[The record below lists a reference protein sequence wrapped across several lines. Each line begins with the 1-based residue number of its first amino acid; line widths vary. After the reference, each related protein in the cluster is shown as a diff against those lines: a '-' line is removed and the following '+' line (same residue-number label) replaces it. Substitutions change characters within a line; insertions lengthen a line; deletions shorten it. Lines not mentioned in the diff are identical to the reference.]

1 LFALDLFSQEDT
13 VHHPGPTE
21 WPIWHDDPGRDRQEL
36 GAPSR
41 HDIALARY
49 LETQQAHRALAAR
62 RLDPAAVVA
71 SALAAF
77 VRCLFRAAL
86 RRIVR
91 WPTDAATGMDDFGL
105 TLSKAHAEFSKTL
118 WGR

>member
-1 LFALDLFSQEDT
+1 MQ
-13 VHHPGPTE
+13 HPGSTE
-21 WPIWHDDPGRDRQEL
+21 WPIWHDYPGSDRQEL

-49 LETQQAHRALAAR
+49 LEAQQAHRELMAR
-62 RLDPAAVVA
+62 RPDPAAVTA
-71 SALAAF
+71 FALAAL
-77 VRCLFRAAL
+77 VGRVFRAAL
-86 RRIVR
+86 RPNVR
-91 WPTDAATGMDDFGL
+91 GPANAVAWMDGVGL

>member
-1 LFALDLFSQEDT
+1 M
-13 VHHPGPTE
+13 HHPGPTE
-21 WPIWHDDPGRDRQEL
+21 WPIWHDDPGRGRQEL

-62 RLDPAAVVA
+62 RFDPVAVVGR
-71 SALAAF
+71 F
-77 VRCLFRAAL
+77 FRAAL
-86 RRIVR
+86 RG
-91 WPTDAATGMDDFGL
+91 AANAEAWMDDVGL
-105 TLSKAHAEFSKTL
+105 TLSKAHAEFNKTL

>member
-1 LFALDLFSQEDT
+1 LAALDLFSQEDT
-13 VHHPGPTE
+13 VHRPGSTE
-21 WPIWHDDPGRDRQEL
+21 WPIWHDNPGRDRQEL

-49 LETQQAHRALAAR
+49 LETQQAHRASTAR
-62 RLDPAAVVA
+62 RHNPVAVVA

-77 VRCLFRAAL
+77 VGRVFRAAL
-86 RRIVR
+86 RPNVR
-91 WPTDAATGMDDFGL
+91 GPANAVAWMDDVGL

>member
-1 LFALDLFSQEDT
+1 M
-13 VHHPGPTE
+13 HHPGSIE

-36 GAPSR
+36 AAPSR

-49 LETQQAHRALAAR
+49 LETQQAHRASTAR
-62 RLDPAAVVA
+62 RFDPVAVVA

-77 VRCLFRAAL
+77 VSRVFRAAL
-86 RRIVR
+86 RPIGRG
-91 WPTDAATGMDDFGL
+91 AANAEAWMDDFGL
-105 TLSKAHAEFSKTL
+105 TLSKAHTEFSKTL

>member
-1 LFALDLFSQEDT
+1 LFALALFSQEDT
-13 VHHPGPTE
+13 VHHPGSTE

-36 GAPSR
+36 AAPSR
-41 HDIALARY
+41 HDIALASY
-49 LETQQAHRALAAR
+49 LETQRAHRASTAR
-62 RLDPAAVVA
+62 RFDPLAVVA

-77 VRCLFRAAL
+77 VGRFSRAAL
-86 RRIVR
+86 RPIARGPANAEA
-91 WPTDAATGMDDFGL
+91 WMDDVGL

>member
-1 LFALDLFSQEDT
+1 MSALDLFSQEDT
-13 VHHPGPTE
+13 VQHPGSTE
-21 WPIWHDDPGRDRQEL
+21 WPIWHDHPERDRQEV

-49 LETQQAHRALAAR
+49 LETQQAHRASMAR
-62 RLDPAAVVA
+62 RLDPAAVTA

-77 VRCLFRAAL
+77 VRCAFRAAL
-86 RRIVR
+86 RPNVR
-91 WPTDAATGMDDFGL
+91 GPANAVAWMEDVGL

>member
-1 LFALDLFSQEDT
+1 M
-13 VHHPGPTE
+13 HHPGSTE

-49 LETQQAHRALAAR
+49 LETQQAHRALMAR
-62 RLDPAAVVA
+62 RLDPAAVIA

-77 VRCLFRAAL
+77 VGRVFRAAL
-86 RRIVR
+86 RPNVR
-91 WPTDAATGMDDFGL
+91 GPTNAVAWMDGVGL

>member
-1 LFALDLFSQEDT
+1 MQ
-13 VHHPGPTE
+13 HPGSTE
-21 WPIWHDDPGRDRQEL
+21 WPIWHDNPGRDRQEL

-49 LETQQAHRALAAR
+49 LETQQAHRASTAR

-77 VRCLFRAAL
+77 VHRVFRAAL

-91 WPTDAATGMDDFGL
+91 WPTDAVAGMDDIGL